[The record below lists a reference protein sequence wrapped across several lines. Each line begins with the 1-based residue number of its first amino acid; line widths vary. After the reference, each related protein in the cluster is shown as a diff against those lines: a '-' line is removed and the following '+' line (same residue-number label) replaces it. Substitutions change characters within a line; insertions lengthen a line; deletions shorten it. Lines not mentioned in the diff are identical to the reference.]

1 MSQVLRFLR
10 FCTTG
15 SQTDDDGVKRFKQFV
30 TRDISSAQLLT
41 HINTY
46 LMELLGTYI
55 CFELLTDVGFMQPDE
70 ANNGVDPA
78 LLPHNRSIFYRF
90 LESLKV

>member
-30 TRDISSAQLLT
+30 TRDISSAQ
-41 HINTY
+41 
-46 LMELLGTYI
+46 LLGTYI